1 MGNQKMQSA
10 LMEKEMQLTAANQS
24 TKHLSAQ
31 LADATQLAEDMQRL
45 LESEHQKT
53 STAMEQK
60 LALERQL
67 MAKQASIKGLQ
78 KQLDVSSQATAA
90 RVQELQGTPTLIQFS
105 AH

>member
-60 LALERQL
+60 LALER
-67 MAKQASIKGLQ
+67 
-78 KQLDVSSQATAA
+78 
-90 RVQELQGTPTLIQFS
+90 
-105 AH
+105 